1 MKELNTKA
9 ADQIEYVSYAEGF
22 RRYLFYGYSRE
33 DMDPLSFIM
42 EAGSSA
48 WYTKNTVL
56 YSDSVSLSQSPV

>member
-48 WYTKNTVL
+48 
-56 YSDSVSLSQSPV
+56 